1 MTALKIGNDYR
12 ASLAVFLSSPLSD
25 KQIAKERRRAER
37 AGLSFTVKNVVT
49 RELFWGRF
57 AVTKPLSQKHRS
69 TFLPLQ
75 DADPTPS
82 FGGFGLR
89 ATK

>member
-1 MTALKIGNDYR
+1 M
-12 ASLAVFLSSPLSD
+12 
-25 KQIAKERRRAER
+25 KQ
-37 AGLSFTVKNVVT
+37 T
-49 RELFWGRF
+49 RN
-57 AVTKPLSQKHRS
+57 KHRS